1 MIIDD
6 GNPLAAALAARLAG
20 RAASFRWSSVS
31 DSSGGP
37 DGRFEVNPNRADDW
51 TALVDAL
58 ASDDTLPS
66 TIVHM
71 TAVGRSRGRRRLGL
85 GRDDELVAYRE
96 TVERDHASVL
106 FLARAL
112 SARAEPVRLAL
123 VTSGVHALDSTDP
136 LLPERALLHGAVRVI
151 PRELGHVRHA
161 GHRHRRAKSRIVPPP
176 APSSMPSPASSTPIG
191 RTTSSC

>member
-1 MIIDD
+1 
-6 GNPLAAALAARLAG
+6 
-20 RAASFRWSSVS
+20 
-31 DSSGGP
+31 
-37 DGRFEVNPNRADDW
+37 
-51 TALVDAL
+51 
-58 ASDDTLPS
+58 S

-71 TAVGRSRGRRRLGL
+71 TAVGRSRGRRRFGL
-85 GRDDELVAYRE
+85 VPNDELVAYRE

-151 PRELGHVRHA
+151 PRELGHVA
-161 GHRHRRAKSRIVPPP
+161 TLAIDVDTPKPK
-176 APSSMPSPASSTPIG
+176 SPAAARLVDAIVN
-191 RTTSSC
+191 